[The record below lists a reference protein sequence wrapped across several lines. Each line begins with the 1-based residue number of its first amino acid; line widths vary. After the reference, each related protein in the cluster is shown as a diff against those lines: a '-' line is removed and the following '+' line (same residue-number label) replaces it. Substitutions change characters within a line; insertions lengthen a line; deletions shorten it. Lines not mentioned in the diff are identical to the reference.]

1 MVMAFLLIMIVDG
14 EPIQSNQFIF
24 RNVHRCNYF
33 ARALESGE
41 ISYRYSFVRG
51 QTLITAYCIPKMVS
65 ANTTFRD

>member
-24 RNVHRCNYF
+24 RNVHWCNYF
-33 ARALESGE
+33 ARALDSGE

-65 ANTTFRD
+65 PNTTFRD

>member
-51 QTLITAYCIPKMVS
+51 QTLITAYCVPKMVS
-65 ANTTFRD
+65 ANTTFQD

>member
-14 EPIQSNQFIF
+14 EVLESNQFVF

-33 ARALESGE
+33 ARALERGE
-41 ISYRYSFVRG
+41 VSYRYSFVGR

-65 ANTTFRD
+65 ANTVFRD